1 MSEQASA
8 SPAPSE
14 SAQPEVSSE
23 SAEILESSA
32 EGSIEASPEEAIKE
46 AAANGEI
53 TKQEANKLIKE
64 FKLKVNGKEITKSY
78 DLSDEDFL
86 KNQFQLA
93 EAAKKS
99 MQDSAELKKLYNKEV
114 ERLTKDP
121 WAVLKD
127 LGMDPD
133 ELAEMRLRQRV
144 EEMKKSPEQLEKERI
159 SRELQEAREEARKLK
174 EEKESLEMN
183 KLRAESAE
191 KLENEIMSALTAH
204 KTLPQSNY
212 VVKRIADSMLWAMN
226 NGFDDVTAD
235 DVVPLVEKE
244 MRDELN
250 KFMDEMP
257 EDLMEKYIGQRNIE
271 RMRKRRIAQTK
282 VPSAAQIKP
291 TTQAIKKELES
302 SQAPAQKIPAKEFFK
317 SLGSGKK

>member
-14 SAQPEVSSE
+14 SAQPEISSE
-23 SAEILESSA
+23 NAEVL
-32 EGSIEASPEEAIKE
+32 EASPESSELSPEAAIKE

-121 WAVLKD
+121 WAVLKE

-144 EEMKKSPEQLEKERI
+144 EEMKKSPEQLEKEKI
-159 SRELQEAREEARKLK
+159 HKELQEAREEARKLK
-174 EEKESLEMN
+174 EEKESLEMT

-191 KLENEIMSALTAH
+191 KLETEIMSALSAH

-226 NGFDDVTAD
+226 NGFEDVSAD
-235 DVVPLVEKE
+235 DVVPMVEKE

-282 VPSAAQIKP
+282 VPSASQIKP
-291 TTQAIKKELES
+291 TTQAIKKELETQ
-302 SQAPAQKIPAKEFFK
+302 QAPAQKILAKDFFK
-317 SLGSGKK
+317 NLGKK